1 MKRIVSLL
9 LASVLLFSLAAC
21 NKGDTNGGDKTSD
34 ADKVIL
40 MVSFGTSYNE
50 TREKTIDVIEADVEK
65 AYPEWEV
72 RRAFTAQTVI
82 DILADRDKLEI
93 DNVKEAMDRLVADG
107 VKEVIVQPTHVMN
120 GAEYDDVVA
129 EVTAYADKFDS
140 LKMGQALLTSVEDY
154 ETAID
159 SLFAEITEAEDEDTA
174 IVFMGHGTHHNA
186 NSTYSQLEL
195 MMHGA
200 GYENAFVGT
209 VEGYP
214 SLDDVMNKVAAGK
227 YSKVILYPLMV
238 VAGDH
243 ASNDMA
249 GDEADTWKTAFK
261 EADYEVECRLV
272 GLGENAGIRDMYID
286 HVKAAMDGK
295 PIATPAVADV
305 KEGANDPEK
314 KAILVVSFGTSFND
328 SRVKTIEAIE
338 ADVEKAYP
346 DWEVRRA
353 FTAQT
358 VIDILADRDKLEVDN
373 VAEAMEKLIAD
384 GYGTVVVQPTH
395 IMAGAEYD
403 DVVATVNSYSKY
415 ISSLT
420 ISEPVLMDSEDYVD
434 VVDAV
439 AANVSEAGAD
449 DVAVVLMGHGTH
461 HAANSTYSQLQNT
474 FWSEGYE
481 NVFVGTVEGFP
492 TYDDV
497 LAQLKALGAKKV
509 VMYPFMIVAGDHAN
523 NDMAGDEADAWKTML
538 TEAGYDVEC
547 RIEGLGENAGV
558 RGVILDHLSEATK

>member
-21 NKGDTNGGDKTSD
+21 NKGDTSGGDKTSD

-50 TREKTIDVIEADVEK
+50 TREKTIDAIEADVEK

-286 HVKAAMDGK
+286 HVKAAMDGE
-295 PIATPAVADV
+295 PLAAPAVADV

-558 RGVILDHLSEATK
+558 RGVILDHLAEATK